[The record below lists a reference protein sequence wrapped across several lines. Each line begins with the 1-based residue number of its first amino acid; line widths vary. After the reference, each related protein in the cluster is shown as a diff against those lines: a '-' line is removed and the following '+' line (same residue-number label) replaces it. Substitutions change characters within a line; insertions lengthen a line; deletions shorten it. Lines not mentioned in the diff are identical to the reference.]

1 MFGANTLSNIG
12 TWAQRVAQDWLVL
25 ELTGDAALL
34 GIVTGLQF
42 APSLVMS
49 IYGGKLADTFS
60 KRKLILWTSMGSG
73 ISAGLLGTLV
83 VTGHIQIWHVLVLA
97 FSLGLFSSTEAP
109 IRQSFTSELV
119 GEQDLPNAV
128 GLNSANFN
136 AGRLIGP
143 AFAGFTIAAFGT
155 GPAFLLNASSYIVVI
170 ITLLFLRE
178 DELHP
183 QEKAESSNSVRE
195 AFTYITTSEELRNV
209 FIFVFLFSNFA
220 LHFQLF
226 NALMAT
232 TQFNLNAAG
241 FGTLGSIFA
250 IGSITGALLAARLN
264 PDKRYQRIMR
274 TGGAMGLALI
284 ILSFIPTYPLYMLML
299 PVMGTLA
306 LTIMI
311 SANSFVQTTTPQAL
325 RGRVLG
331 LYLSVFI
338 GTGAFSSPAM
348 GWFCGQVGVRT
359 AIVVAGAVTFL
370 TPIGILALSS
380 RRMNAAN

>member
-1 MFGANTLSNIG
+1 MFGANSLSNIG

-25 ELTGDAALL
+25 ELTGSAALL

-49 IYGGKLADTFS
+49 IYGGKLADQFS
-60 KRKLILWTSMGSG
+60 KRKLILWTSAGSG
-73 ISAGLLGTLV
+73 VSAGLLGVLV
-83 VTGHIQIWHVLVLA
+83 VTEQIQTWHVLVLA

-119 GEQDLPNAV
+119 GEKDLPNAV

-155 GPAFLLNASSYIVVI
+155 GPAFLLNACSYVVVI
-170 ITLLFLRE
+170 VTLLFLRE
-178 DELHP
+178 DELHR
-183 QEKAESSNSVRE
+183 QEKLEGPNSVRE
-195 AFTYITTSEELRNV
+195 AFDYILNSYELRNI
-209 FIFVFLFSNFA
+209 FIFIFLFSNFA

-232 TQFNLNAAG
+232 KEFGLSAAG
-241 FGTLGSIFA
+241 FGSLGSIFA

-264 PDKRYQRIMR
+264 QDKRYERVMKL
-274 TGGAMGLALI
+274 ASVMGIALMV
-284 ILSFIPTYPLYMLML
+284 LSFAPSFLIYAALL
-299 PVMGTLA
+299 PIMGTLG

-311 SANSFVQTTTPQAL
+311 SANSFVQTTTPPAL
-325 RGRVLG
+325 RGRVIG

-338 GTGAFSSPAM
+338 GSGAFSSPAM
-348 GWFCGQVGVRT
+348 GWFCGLIGVRT

-370 TPIGILALSS
+370 TPIGIHALSS

>member
-1 MFGANTLSNIG
+1 MFAANSLSNVG

-25 ELTGDAALL
+25 ELTGSAALL

-49 IYGGKLADTFS
+49 IYGGKLADRLS
-60 KRKLILWTSMGSG
+60 KRKLIFWTSTGSG
-73 ISAGLLGTLV
+73 LSAGLLGLLV
-83 VTGHIQIWHVLVLA
+83 VTEHIQIWHVLVLA

-119 GEQDLPNAV
+119 GEKDLPNAV

-143 AFAGFTIAAFGT
+143 AFAGFTIALFGT

-170 ITLLFLRE
+170 VTLLFLRE

-183 QEKAESSNSVRE
+183 QEKSEGNNSIRE
-195 AFTYITTSEELRNV
+195 ALDYIMSSRELKNI

-232 TQFNLNAAG
+232 KEFGLSAAG
-241 FGTLGSIFA
+241 FGSLGSIFA

-264 PDKRYQRIMR
+264 PEKRYERIMKL
-274 TGGAMGLALI
+274 AMVMGVVFVALALAPNYVI
-284 ILSFIPTYPLYMLML
+284 YAALL
-299 PVMGTLA
+299 PIMGTLG

-311 SANSFVQTTTPQAL
+311 SANSFVQTTTPQTL
-325 RGRVLG
+325 RGRVIG

-338 GTGAFSSPAM
+338 GSGAFSSPAM
-348 GWFCGQVGVRT
+348 GWFCGLVGVRT
-359 AIVVAGAVTFL
+359 SILLAGAVTFL
-370 TPIGILALSS
+370 TPIGIQALSS

>member
-1 MFGANTLSNIG
+1 MFAANSLSNVG

-25 ELTGDAALL
+25 ELTGSAALL

-49 IYGGKLADTFS
+49 IYGGKLADRLS
-60 KRKLILWTSMGSG
+60 KRKLIFWTSTGSG
-73 ISAGLLGTLV
+73 LSAGLLGLLV
-83 VTGHIQIWHVLVLA
+83 VTEQIQIWHVLLLA

-119 GEQDLPNAV
+119 GEKDLPNAV

-143 AFAGFTIAAFGT
+143 AFAGFTIALFGT

-170 ITLLFLRE
+170 VTLMFLRE

-183 QEKAESSNSVRE
+183 QEKSEGNNSIRE
-195 AFTYITTSEELRNV
+195 ALDYIMSSRELKNI

-232 TQFNLNAAG
+232 KEFGLSAAG
-241 FGTLGSIFA
+241 FGSLGSIFA

-264 PDKRYQRIMR
+264 PEKRYERIMKL
-274 TGGAMGLALI
+274 AMVMGVVFVALALAPNYVI
-284 ILSFIPTYPLYMLML
+284 YAALL
-299 PVMGTLA
+299 PIMGTLG

-311 SANSFVQTTTPQAL
+311 SANSFVQTTTPQTL
-325 RGRVLG
+325 RGRVIG

-338 GTGAFSSPAM
+338 GSGAFSSPAM
-348 GWFCGQVGVRT
+348 GWFCGLVGVRT
-359 AIVVAGAVTFL
+359 SILLAGAVTFL
-370 TPIGILALSS
+370 TPIGIQALSS